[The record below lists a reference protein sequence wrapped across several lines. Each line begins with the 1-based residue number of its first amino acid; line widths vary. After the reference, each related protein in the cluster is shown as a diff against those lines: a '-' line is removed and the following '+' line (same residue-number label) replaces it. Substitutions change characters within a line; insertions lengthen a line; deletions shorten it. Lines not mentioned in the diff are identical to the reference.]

1 MRITNSMVSHS
12 LIKNLNANLQKMNKY
27 QTQLLMNTKITKL
40 SDDPVGAA
48 ISLQTRSSLQRTE
61 QYKKNAE
68 DARTLLAFTETA
80 LMDISDYL
88 SRAYELTVFASN
100 DTNNVTDKD
109 DIALE
114 IKQIMEHCIDTLN
127 STCKGQYLFGGKN
140 ISKAPFT
147 YTGGEILYNG
157 VNILSGDPSVLAAFK
172 NETVVYRLGKDLD
185 MDVSVNGLKAIGYG
199 PDNILS
205 MLSDVENALKNDL
218 PVREFV
224 GKLNNAKEHITSLVS
239 EIGGKYNRLED
250 LISRYEDDWYNYKEI
265 QASIEGI
272 DEAEVITQLK
282 LQEAVYRTALAVG
295 AGAIQPSLLDFL
307 K

>member
-1 MRITNSMVSHS
+1 
-12 LIKNLNANLQKMNKY
+12 
-27 QTQLLMNTKITKL
+27 
-40 SDDPVGAA
+40 
-48 ISLQTRSSLQRTE
+48 
-61 QYKKNAE
+61 
-68 DARTLLAFTETA
+68 
-80 LMDISDYL
+80 
-88 SRAYELTVFASN
+88 
-100 DTNNVTDKD
+100 
-109 DIALE
+109 
-114 IKQIMEHCIDTLN
+114 
-127 STCKGQYLFGGKN
+127 
-140 ISKAPFT
+140 
-147 YTGGEILYNG
+147 
-157 VNILSGDPSVLAAFK
+157 LSGDPSVLAAFK

-205 MLSDVENALKNDL
+205 MLSDIENALKNDL

>member
-88 SRAYELTVFASN
+88 SRAYELTVFAN

-109 DIALE
+109 DIAL
-114 IKQIMEHCIDTLN
+114 K
-127 STCKGQYLFGGKN
+127 
-140 ISKAPFT
+140 
-147 YTGGEILYNG
+147 
-157 VNILSGDPSVLAAFK
+157 
-172 NETVVYRLGKDLD
+172 
-185 MDVSVNGLKAIGYG
+185 
-199 PDNILS
+199 
-205 MLSDVENALKNDL
+205 
-218 PVREFV
+218 
-224 GKLNNAKEHITSLVS
+224 
-239 EIGGKYNRLED
+239 
-250 LISRYEDDWYNYKEI
+250 
-265 QASIEGI
+265 
-272 DEAEVITQLK
+272 
-282 LQEAVYRTALAVG
+282 
-295 AGAIQPSLLDFL
+295 
-307 K
+307 